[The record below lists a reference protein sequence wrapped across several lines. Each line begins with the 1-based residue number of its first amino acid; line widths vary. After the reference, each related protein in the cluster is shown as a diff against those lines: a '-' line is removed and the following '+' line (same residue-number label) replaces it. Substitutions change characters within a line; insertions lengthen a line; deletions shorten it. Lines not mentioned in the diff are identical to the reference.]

1 MQGRNREIVDTQF
14 QRQIIQDCA
23 KPHLN
28 EGEMTILWFNRDFLK
43 LQVLGERR
51 DQPTRDRVVLD
62 STAKEKGT
70 CPSGLELELCIWPPP
85 GRAWGPEGAGSMSLV
100 AAGRNPFAS
109 CPFCRLLERNEF
121 WWLGLAVGDRI
132 WTVPLSHHR
141 NHPHYSE
148 SGWLLNVVK
157 VS

>member
-1 MQGRNREIVDTQF
+1 
-14 QRQIIQDCA
+14 
-23 KPHLN
+23 
-28 EGEMTILWFNRDFLK
+28 MTILWFNRDFLK

-132 WTVPLSHHR
+132 WTMPLSHHR